1 MGKETRIRYVYKTG
15 ARWEPKKTRSLLGR
29 LGGSALRPQSR
40 QRKAVNKEGGTQV
53 MARKSEG
60 GRNRKIRW
68 FKVKLQPSVY
78 TSRAYL
84 IDGWPSEAYEYER

>member
-1 MGKETRIRYVYKTG
+1 
-15 ARWEPKKTRSLLGR
+15 
-29 LGGSALRPQSR
+29 
-40 QRKAVNKEGGTQV
+40 